1 MQLQLSQVIK
11 NQMFEGYVLVKASE
25 QRTSSNG
32 SKFLDMTLGDVSGEF
47 NAKMWDGTVQ
57 PPAAGTA
64 QGGIT
69 GAAVTRLAGGEPAA
83 VRAARERVTEATS
96 V

>member
-32 SKFLDMTLGDVSGEF
+32 CKFLDMTLGDVSGEF
-47 NAKMWDGTVQ
+47 NAKM
-57 PPAAGTA
+57 
-64 QGGIT
+64 
-69 GAAVTRLAGGEPAA
+69 
-83 VRAARERVTEATS
+83 
-96 V
+96 

>member
-57 PPAAGTA
+57 PPAAGTV
-64 QGGIT
+64 IKI
-69 GAAVTRLAGGEPAA
+69 
-83 VRAARERVTEATS
+83 RAMMQELS
-96 V
+96 LIHI

>member
-47 NAKMWDGTVQ
+47 NAKMWDGTVA
-57 PPAAGTA
+57 PPAAGTV
-64 QGGIT
+64 IKI
-69 GAAVTRLAGGEPAA
+69 
-83 VRAARERVTEATS
+83 RAMMQEYARSCAS
-96 V
+96 ISCAP